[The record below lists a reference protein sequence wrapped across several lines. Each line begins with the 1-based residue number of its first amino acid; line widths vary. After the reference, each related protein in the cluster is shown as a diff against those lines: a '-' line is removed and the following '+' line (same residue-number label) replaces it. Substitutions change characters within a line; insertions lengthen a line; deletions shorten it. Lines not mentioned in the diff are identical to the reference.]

1 MKGRSTDQRN
11 ILKTYES
18 GGTGLLEN
26 RNVYP
31 VARNGLIG
39 EMLPM
44 LSLSLIRELNENI
57 SDK

>member
-1 MKGRSTDQRN
+1 MKVEAQ
-11 ILKTYES
+11 
-18 GGTGLLEN
+18 GLLEN
-26 RNVYP
+26 RKVYP